1 MNAKLFGLCAALSVL
16 VLAGPVM
23 AEQPTA
29 QHVKAAREMLR
40 LTEAD
45 KMFNG
50 VLPVLLKQQ
59 LQLVKQLQPAI
70 SPEAL
75 ERFEVLFVAEAKKGI
90 QKVMDDV
97 AVVYAEALSEE
108 ELGEIAAFYKSPV
121 GRKMIEIKPEMA
133 QKAMKIGIAWGQ
145 EVGTTVGEKVI
156 EQLKE
161 EGHTF

>member
-1 MNAKLFGLCAALSVL
+1 MKVKLFGMCAALSVL
-16 VLAGPVM
+16 VLAGPVL

-59 LQLVKQLQPAI
+59 LQLVKRLKPTI
-70 SPEAL
+70 SPEAV
-75 ERFEVLFVAEAKKGI
+75 ERFEVLFVAEAEKGI
-90 QKVMDDV
+90 DRVLDDV

-108 ELGEIAAFYKSPV
+108 ELAQIASFYKSPV
-121 GRKMIEIKPEMA
+121 GRKMIKIKPEMA

-145 EVGTTVGEKVI
+145 DVGSEVGKKVI
-156 EQLKE
+156 KQLQE

>member
-1 MNAKLFGLCAALSVL
+1 MKAKRFGLCAALCVL

-23 AEQPTA
+23 AEQPSA

-59 LQLVKQLQPAI
+59 LQKVKELHSAI

-75 ERFEVLFVAEAKKGI
+75 QRFEVLFVAEAEKGI

-97 AVVYAEALSEE
+97 AVIYAETLSEE
-108 ELGEIAAFYKSPV
+108 ELGEISAFYKSPV

-145 EVGTTVGEKVI
+145 DVGTTVGEKVI
-156 EQLKE
+156 KQLKE